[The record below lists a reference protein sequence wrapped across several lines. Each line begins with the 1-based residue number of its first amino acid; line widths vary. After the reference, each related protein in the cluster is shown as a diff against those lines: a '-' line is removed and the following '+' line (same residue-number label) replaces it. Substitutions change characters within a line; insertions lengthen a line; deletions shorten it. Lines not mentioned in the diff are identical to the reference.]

1 MVTGGWKTYL
11 AAFDAKNYDAKHLL
25 FVVHR
30 DAILVSAK
38 NTFPKIFGVG
48 SYGLY
53 TGKKQK
59 YIAMSNYYN
68 ENLKEFIEDTFS
80 CDMSLEYH
88 FFEQYLTCARTIL
101 DLGFGS
107 GRDSLYF
114 KNNGYEVYSLDPT
127 LEFCQ
132 NESSW
137 YEIQKHFWWHLG
149 MCFITSRSIKW
160 IKWYFKK
167 CSDALKSKE
176 IIYASFKYGSFDGQR
191 NGRFFLDLDEKSI
204 KKYLI
209 DTNLSIVDTKITED
223 VRANRNTK
231 WLNLILRKIN

>member
-1 MVTGGWKTYL
+1 M
-11 AAFDAKNYDAKHLL
+11 
-25 FVVHR
+25 HR

-132 NESSW
+132 NA
-137 YEIQKHFWWHLG
+137 KALGLWHIYQ
-149 MCFITSRSIKW
+149 MKAHDM
-160 IKWYFKK
+160 KFKN
-167 CSDALKSKE
+167 
-176 IIYASFKYGSFDGQR
+176 IFDGIWACASLLHVPS
-191 NGRFFLDLDEKSI
+191 NELM
-204 KKYLI
+204 
-209 DTNLSIVDTKITED
+209 
-223 VRANRNTK
+223 
-231 WLNLILRKIN
+231 IL

>member
-1 MVTGGWKTYL
+1 M
-11 AAFDAKNYDAKHLL
+11 
-25 FVVHR
+25 HR

-68 ENLKEFIEDTFS
+68 ENLKEFIENTFS

-132 NESSW
+132 NESS
-137 YEIQKHFWWHLG
+137 
-149 MCFITSRSIKW
+149 
-160 IKWYFKK
+160 
-167 CSDALKSKE
+167 
-176 IIYASFKYGSFDGQR
+176 
-191 NGRFFLDLDEKSI
+191 
-204 KKYLI
+204 
-209 DTNLSIVDTKITED
+209 
-223 VRANRNTK
+223 
-231 WLNLILRKIN
+231 